1 MCHHVRLRVGIQGE
15 LDASLSSPVA
25 WRLPE
30 ARVGS
35 VLLTGVSPAP
45 TTEAG
50 TAVGTE

>member
-1 MCHHVRLRVGIQGE
+1 MCHHARLRVGIHGE

-30 ARVGS
+30 GFGS
-35 VLLTGVSPAP
+35 VLLTSVSPAP
-45 TTEAG
+45 AAEAG